1 MHKAYK
7 LRLYPNKTQEVLLN
21 KTFGSVRLVWNTLL
35 AKNLKGYEEQG
46 KSWKQDFNTTVLK
59 TDFDFLKEVSAAS
72 LQQKSRDLSET
83 YKQWFNSVSGKRKG
97 KPLGYP
103 RFKKKGLKDSYR
115 LPNQKFKLFQADNK
129 IQLEKIGKVTCRYPS
144 DMSAFNKDDLVSV
157 TITKSKSNKYYA
169 SVIVDASVT
178 PMPKTNKMIGID
190 LGIKDLMTLSNNI
203 VIKRSNYLK
212 ENQFKIKKMQQHLS
226 RKKKDSKRYQK
237 QRIKLAKLQDKI
249 VNKRQWFIHNI
260 TKALVKD
267 FDVICVESLDVKS
280 MQGSVKNINRTIAEV
295 SLYEV
300 VRQLEYKCLF
310 YDKTFVKVDKYF
322 PSSQLCSCCGEK
334 NKEIKNLKIREWTC
348 SKCGAMHHRDVNAAI
363 NILKEGFKDISG
375 ESLDYRRG
383 DFINGFDYV
392 KNIDNFVETLII
404 PINYYRI

>member
-1 MHKAYK
+1 
-7 LRLYPNKTQEVLLN
+7 VLLN

-280 MQGSVKNINRTIAEV
+280 MQGSVKNINRTLAEV
-295 SLYEV
+295 SLFEV

-322 PSSQLCSCCGEK
+322 PSSQLCSCCGER

-375 ESLDYRRG
+375 EALDYRRG

-404 PINYYRI
+404 L